1 MPSSL
6 PPRALSFLMM
16 SPVSLCRAA
25 WHTAWVLRCIDLY
38 RSLYRAVC
46 RLPSGF
52 FSFIPLMLKFGH
64 TSCYQ
69 RSGRTH
75 IAARVFIWYTG
86 MPGSCGGIFPK
97 EKGVDEWRRS
107 PQRKSSTAIN
117 HEDSWP
123 GSLSTSPVEEWM
135 AAGAWHRCSSHAWLL
150 FSRLPCLFGHLLL
163 PCLLPSHC
171 FTLRQ
176 HVGEL
181 YARAALTQHIS
192 CPVPLH
198 HQILFMSFLFQ
209 RKGSLTFIL
218 KRWFTKRAK
227 MIKQANVAI

>member
-38 RSLYRAVC
+38 RSLYRVVC

-52 FSFIPLMLKFGH
+52 FSFIPLMLTVWTYFLLPEKWQDPH
-64 TSCYQ
+64 CSTCIHLV
-69 RSGRTH
+69 RWNAWKLWRN
-75 IAARVFIWYTG
+75 
-86 MPGSCGGIFPK
+86 FPK

-135 AAGAWHRCSSHAWLL
+135 AAGAWHRRSSHAWLL

-163 PCLLPSHC
+163 PCLQPSHC

-198 HQILFMSFLFQ
+198 HQILFMSFLFR

-227 MIKQANVAI
+227 MIKQANVVI